1 MSGTTNTIIEFTDA
15 SAPLEEGTKC
25 VILFYA
31 EWHEACAPG
40 GPLEAILTALAAASP
55 LQFGRCNVDDNPAL
69 VAKYQIEAVPTFF
82 LLQGRETVVTRLVG
96 VEDVAA
102 ITAAVQRLAAAP
114 TTAPPVVVD
123 EATRLQQ
130 RLEQLIRHA
139 PVMVFMKGTPE
150 QPRCGFSRQVVELL
164 QSERI
169 SFGAFDILT
178 DEAVRQGLKTYADW
192 PTYPQVYLR
201 GELIGGLD
209 ILKEMKADGGS
220 SLVEQLGL
228 AGETTAVT
236 PIENKSKSS
245 SSSST
250 YEPALT
256 LEERLKAL
264 IHRSPV
270 MLFMKGVPTAP
281 RCGFSRQIVE
291 LLERAG
297 VAYDAMDILSDEEVR
312 QGLKE
317 YSDWPT
323 YPQLYVNG
331 ELLGGLDI
339 VQEMEQDGSLKDLLQ
354 KT

>member
-1 MSGTTNTIIEFTDA
+1 MSGNTNTIIEFTDA
-15 SAPLEEGTKC
+15 SVPPKEGTKC

-31 EWHEACAPG
+31 EWHEACTIG
-40 GPLEAILTALAAASP
+40 GPMDQVLSALASSTASS
-55 LQFGRCNVDDNPAL
+55 LVQFGRCNVDDNPAL
-69 VAKYQIEAVPTFF
+69 VEKYQIEAVPTFL
-82 LLQGRETVVTRLVG
+82 LLQNRDTVVTRLVG
-96 VEDVAA
+96 GEDVAA
-102 ITAAVQRLAAAP
+102 ITAAVQRLVAASTHN
-114 TTAPPVVVD
+114 TTTNQPIVD
-123 EATRLQQ
+123 EATRLHQ

-150 QPRCGFSRQVVELL
+150 HPRCGFSRQVVELL
-164 QSERI
+164 QSEHI
-169 SFGAFDILT
+169 AFGAFDILT
-178 DEAVRQGLKTYADW
+178 DEAVRQGLKTYSDW
-192 PTYPQVYLR
+192 PTYPQVYVR

-220 SLVEQLGL
+220 SLMKQLGL
-228 AGETTAVT
+228 VEETHATPT
-236 PIENKSKSS
+236 PIENVPV
-245 SSSST
+245 T
-250 YEPALT
+250 PTPVT

-270 MLFMKGVPTAP
+270 MLFMKGVPSAP
-281 RCGFSRQIVE
+281 KCGFSRQMVE

-339 VQEMEQDGSLKDLLQ
+339 VKEMEQDGSLKDLFQ
-354 KT
+354 KM